1 MSIEQADSST
11 LAFEEKVL
19 EVIVQSALTNVDG
32 VLSLEGKLFAAD
44 QTELLAA
51 QTDFD
56 KGVTLEREKNQV
68 TVDLAIVVEFGKD
81 FTGIFSEIKRIVSE
95 EIQRMTN
102 LEVVEVNVHIAD
114 ITTKDEYKKISSESN
129 NEAAEVE
136 K

>member
-44 QTELLAA
+44 QTEPLAA